1 MGTHSSGGLDDE
13 MGFFYSRLSQC
24 RGRKGSR
31 ETTRGC
37 QGIVGAP
44 AKLTQVTKD
53 GTTMVLGGD
62 DLLIQFYLI
71 KLERSSQNV
80 SV

>member
-1 MGTHSSGGLDDE
+1 MGISK
-13 MGFFYSRLSQC
+13 LSQC
-24 RGRKGSR
+24 IFQLAVGSR
-31 ETTRGC
+31 EIGRMC

-44 AKLTQVTKD
+44 AKLAQVTKD
-53 GTTMVLGGD
+53 GQPWDNDGFVGN